1 MKFFLA
7 DVSVRGLHCFLK
19 CLEKFLEEKSLMV
32 NKYMKVSPFSETALP
47 VKDWGL
53 EKESDYGM
61 LALYLYSALNICSW
75 TLVKLGGSL
84 I

>member
-1 MKFFLA
+1 MKFLLA
-7 DVSVRGLHCFLK
+7 DVAVRGLHCFLK

-32 NKYMKVSPFSETALP
+32 NKYEGITLLFETALP
-47 VKDWGL
+47 IKDWGL